1 MAVARSPSRLDP
13 FGDND
18 WHDLKDGLAP
28 DAGLGGAGPLAT
40 LSEWLSALQS
50 SGAVG
55 PLPQG
60 LGALGELFAAIQQ
73 ILSGQSVGGQVGSPT
88 DDHGK
93 GSAGGS
99 QDEQQ
104 GRGDDGD
111 DDGGDDDPNE
121 AIDDHD
127 KGSGDGR
134 GGEHP
139 TRRTDNDGKG
149 SVGGAQDEQQGRGDD
164 GNGDD
169 DSGDDQ
175 PTSPIDDHGKGSGCG
190 SPDEHHGRGD
200 HDDGNGDDG
209 DDDDDDDGND
219 DDGNDDGGH
228 DQPTSPTDDHGKGSE
243 GVSQDEQQGRGDDDG
258 NGDDGD
264 DDGGDD
270 QPTSPTD
277 DHGKPSGG
285 SPGQGQ
291 PTSPT
296 DDHGKGSWGD
306 SQNEQQNEHVWN
318 EGADTFVWSDG
329 FGRGKGDDHEAVDE
343 DHRADMNVTS
353 EVAPIGDGALEVHA
367 DSHEPTDNIIV
378 SKAMADHWL
387 L

>member
-111 DDGGDDDPNE
+111 DDGGDD
-121 AIDDHD
+121 
-127 KGSGDGR
+127 
-134 GGEHP
+134 
-139 TRRTDNDGKG
+139 
-149 SVGGAQDEQQGRGDD
+149 
-164 GNGDD
+164 
-169 DSGDDQ
+169 Q
-175 PTSPIDDHGKGSGCG
+175 PTSPIDDHGKGSG
-190 SPDEHHGRGD
+190 
-200 HDDGNGDDG
+200 
-209 DDDDDDDGND
+209 
-219 DDGNDDGGH
+219 GGPGQ
-228 DQPTSPTDDHGKGSE
+228 DQPTSPTDDHGKGSV
-243 GVSQDEQQGRGDDDG
+243 GGSQDEQ
-258 NGDDGD
+258 
-264 DDGGDD
+264 
-270 QPTSPTD
+270 
-277 DHGKPSGG
+277 
-285 SPGQGQ
+285 
-291 PTSPT
+291 
-296 DDHGKGSWGD
+296 
-306 SQNEQQNEHVWN
+306 
-318 EGADTFVWSDG
+318 
-329 FGRGKGDDHEAVDE
+329 
-343 DHRADMNVTS
+343 
-353 EVAPIGDGALEVHA
+353 
-367 DSHEPTDNIIV
+367 
-378 SKAMADHWL
+378 
-387 L
+387 